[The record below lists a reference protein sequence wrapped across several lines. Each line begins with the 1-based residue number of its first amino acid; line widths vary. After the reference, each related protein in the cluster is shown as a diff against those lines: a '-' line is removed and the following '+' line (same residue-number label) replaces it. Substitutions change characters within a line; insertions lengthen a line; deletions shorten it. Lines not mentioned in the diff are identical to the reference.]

1 MKTNRNQM
9 LLNWLESEKRKDN
22 VEEKHSKEK
31 LISEIKRI
39 RKEDLFK
46 KKEKLTLWQ
55 RLKIIILGN

>member
-1 MKTNRNQM
+1 M